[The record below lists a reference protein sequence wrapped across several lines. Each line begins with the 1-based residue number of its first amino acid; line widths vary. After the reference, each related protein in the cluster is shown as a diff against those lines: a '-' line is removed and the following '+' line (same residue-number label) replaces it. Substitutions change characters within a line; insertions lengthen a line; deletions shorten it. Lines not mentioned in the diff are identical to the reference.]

1 MNLNLPLYSIFVNP
15 EDTETGMFLISLVDE
30 PAMETAWLAFNED
43 KESLKFAVQDEEK
56 HIITG
61 VAIRAGVPIYRRKG
75 DQEFYVMFKK
85 EDIPT
90 IVEKFMKSGFANF
103 INLQH
108 DESTVSDTDAVMVE
122 SFFIDKARGIVPN
135 EFKDIE
141 DGSWFVSFKI
151 LNDSIW
157 QQIKAGDFHGFSIE
171 IAAELEPMKMEK
183 QKTEEEMMDDEIM
196 THCFDYQGTGAEL
209 VQKVFE
215 DSVDYNPNVM
225 NEDSIRGAIYGH
237 NLVILNY
244 TGTDAPGL
252 RQVTITAYG
261 TLANGPAIRVYQWYG
276 DTSSENDTWKFMLLD
291 DIQGFKVL
299 PIIQDAPSHNLDEG
313 GGGVGHFDIVY
324 NAFEKE

>member
-151 LNDSIW
+151 LNDNIW

-215 DSVDYNPNVM
+215 DTVDYNPNIM
-225 NEDSIRGAIYGH
+225 NEASIRGAIYGH

>member
-151 LNDSIW
+151 LNDNIW

-183 QKTEEEMMDDEIM
+183 QKTEEEMMDDEIL
-196 THCFDYQGTGAEL
+196 TQCFDYQGTGAEL

-299 PIIQDAPSHNLDEG
+299 PITQDAPSHNIDEG